1 MRGCLAIVCLC
12 GLLSAGCGKQET
24 TIPAWFQ
31 GKSKTTTPVS
41 TASSTAAHR
50 NSAQSQ
56 LEKYNWE
63 LRNRVNDLDK
73 KVRVLESVLE
83 DLDGERLSL
92 VRKLKDHGVLSSTD
106 LKDKPLARAYARTL
120 HQVREEFEST
130 TRKLTTYKITLEEA
144 TAVLNRAERQLKL
157 AHAGIADE
165 ELAELSEEILTM
177 NERMKTESRIP
188 AADPL
193 RLVVVLDEELSRL
206 K

>member
-1 MRGCLAIVCLC
+1 MRGCLAIVCLS
-12 GLLSAGCGKQET
+12 GFLLAGCGKKHT
-24 TIPAWFQ
+24 TVPTWFQ
-31 GKSKTTTPVS
+31 GKAKTTPAAS
-41 TASSTAAHR
+41 PSSTHQA
-50 NSAQSQ
+50 SAETQ
-56 LEKYNWE
+56 LEKSNWE
-63 LRNRVNDLDK
+63 LRNRVVDLEK

-92 VRKLKDHGVLSSTD
+92 VRKLKEHGVLSSTD

-120 HQVREEFEST
+120 HQVREEYEST

-165 ELAELSEEILTM
+165 ELAELSQEILTM
-177 NERMKTESRIP
+177 NERMKAESRIP

-193 RLVVVLDEELSRL
+193 RLEVVLDEELRRL